1 MGAIILDSSVVIALL
16 NSSDKHH
23 LAAKSAIGGSNS
35 IFKISILTVS
45 ETLVKASGVSES
57 RKKELLADLSTAFAP
72 FYPFD
77 LEIAVAAASLRA
89 KSPLRLPDAIIS
101 ATASIN
107 AAELWTCD
115 AELAK
120 AHKGARLIAKRG
132 ERQPRHAVHSKLTY
146 STGKPSSYAL

>member
-1 MGAIILDSSVVIALL
+1 MGEIILDSSVVIALL

-23 LAAKSAIGGSNS
+23 LAAKSAIEGSNS

-57 RKKELLADLSTAFAP
+57 RKKELLADLSAAFAP

-77 LEIAVAAASLRA
+77 LEVAVLATTLRA

-101 ATASIN
+101 ATATVNS
-107 AAELWTCD
+107 AELWSCD
-115 AELAK
+115 ARLATV
-120 AHKGARLIAKRG
+120 HKGARLIA
-132 ERQPRHAVHSKLTY
+132 
-146 STGKPSSYAL
+146 